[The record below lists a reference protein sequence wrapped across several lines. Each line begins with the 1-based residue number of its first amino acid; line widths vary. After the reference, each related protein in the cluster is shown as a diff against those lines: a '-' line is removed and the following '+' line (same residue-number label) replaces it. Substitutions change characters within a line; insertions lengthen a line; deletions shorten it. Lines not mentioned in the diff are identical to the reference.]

1 VFINGVEF
9 SWAAVN
15 TPLHADPSSI
25 VVVELLRREG
35 DVLTSGDAGDDGR
48 SRPVAEVLEVPCHF
62 QGTKV
67 RQQTRDP

>member
-15 TPLHADPSSI
+15 TPLHAGPSGI

-35 DVLTSGDAGDDGR
+35 DVLTSGDVGIGGP
-48 SRPVAEVLEVPCHF
+48 SRPVAEVLEVQCHF
-62 QGTKV
+62 QGTNV
-67 RQQTRDP
+67 RRQTRYP